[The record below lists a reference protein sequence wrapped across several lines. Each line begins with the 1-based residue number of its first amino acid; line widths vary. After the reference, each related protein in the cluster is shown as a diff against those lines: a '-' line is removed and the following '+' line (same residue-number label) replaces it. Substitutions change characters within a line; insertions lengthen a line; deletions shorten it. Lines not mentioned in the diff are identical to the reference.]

1 MDAELLS
8 LVCGQHA
15 DSFVR
20 EPAMVHDHQAFWVS
34 DDHYPVLVPLQGVTT
49 QGIILRDLPSEA
61 IERIVFFEGGEFSIQ
76 SIEVVCENGISETVN
91 FFADNH
97 LKSISD
103 TVWHLEDWQRAIKSD
118 TLPRVVRYMECFGK
132 MDVHEADAYW

>member
-8 LVCGQHA
+8 LVCGEHA

-20 EPAMVHDHQAFWVS
+20 EPAVVHNHQPFWVL
-34 DDHYPVLVPLQGVTT
+34 DDHYPVLVPLQGATT
-49 QGIILRDLPSEA
+49 QGIILRDLPDEA
-61 IERIVFFEGGEFSIQ
+61 IARIVFFEGGEFSVQ
-76 SIEVVCENGISETVN
+76 SIEVVCENGASEEVS

-97 LKSISD
+97 LKPVSD
-103 TVWHLEDWQRAIKSD
+103 TAWRLEDWQRDIKTD

-132 MDVHEADAYW
+132 MDVDEADAYW